1 MTARAALL
9 ALAVLLVAAP
19 TSADAVIVTRAM
31 TASTIMEVFVDDESI
46 LVELEIGANDQAVL
60 RQLLTAATSAPQL
73 PTPIPTSA
81 GLSIR
86 ADGRRLNGKI
96 EEIVRRK
103 RMIRDEVSGEPLP
116 NLGSKDAVPNLGS
129 EDAVPNLG
137 SEEVVFLKLRY
148 PLRIRPKKLVV
159 EPPLTPDGYPT
170 TDIGFV
176 VYHHGIA
183 VNDFRYLAA
192 GELLYLDW
200 DDPFYSRFDRRT
212 LNRKY
217 GSPMNIFLYVE
228 PFEVRKE
235 FVVRPLDLARFT
247 DIDVEAHKPIP
258 AGQRDDTLRKLAAFL
273 KDRARVTIDGQQPE
287 PILDRIH
294 FLKRGLRMTRVVTPD
309 EPVDGTSAIVGAI
322 FVYPVAG
329 IPKDVRLTWDIFDE
343 RITRVPASATDEAG
357 PMPSFLTPDDPEL
370 HWVNYLKG
378 GTLPGELVVAA
389 PRSHLSIPIAVLGAA
404 LLALVFLAIAIRR
417 RSWALA
423 LAAITLAAAGWLAS
437 PTGDAPPTWEVG
449 VPPTGDAPPT
459 WEEVVS
465 TWEVRVPVPAG
476 VRAPSGDEARPT
488 IHALLYNVYRALDF
502 RQEEIV
508 FDRLAQSLSGDVL
521 ERVYLEMRKGLRL
534 ENQGGARVRVREV
547 DVLDATPQE
556 ATRPDTLRYR
566 TRWNATGSVGH
577 WGHTHMR
584 TNSYDAVITLGR
596 MGEQWK
602 IADIDILEE
611 QRIVAGQR

>member
-1 MTARAALL
+1 VTARAALV
-9 ALAVLLVAAP
+9 ALAVLLTAAP

-129 EDAVPNLG
+129 E
-137 SEEVVFLKLRY
+137 EVVFLKLRY
-148 PLRIRPKKLVV
+148 PLRMRPKKLVV

-247 DIDVEAHKPIP
+247 AIDVEAHKPIP
-258 AGQRDDTLRKLAAFL
+258 AGERDDILQKLAAFL

-343 RITRVPASATDEAG
+343 RITRVPA
-357 PMPSFLTPDDPEL
+357 
-370 HWVNYLKG
+370 KG
-378 GTLPGELVVAA
+378 GTLPGELVVVA
-389 PRSHLSIPIAVLGAA
+389 PRSHLSIPIPVLGAA
-404 LLALVFLAIAIRR
+404 LLALVLLAIAIRR
-417 RSWALA
+417 RSWAHA
-423 LAAITLAAAGWLAS
+423 LAAITLAAAGWFAS
-437 PTGDAPPTWEVG
+437 PTGDAPPTWEE
-449 VPPTGDAPPT
+449 TGNAAPT
-459 WEEVVS
+459 WEEVVR
-465 TWEVRVPVPAG
+465 TWEVGVPVPAS

-547 DVLDATPQE
+547 DVLDVTPEESDQ
-556 ATRPDTLRYR
+556 PDTLRYR

-584 TNSYDAVITLGR
+584 TNSYDALLTLGR
-596 MGEQWK
+596 RGNQWK
-602 IADIDILEE
+602 IAGIDILEE